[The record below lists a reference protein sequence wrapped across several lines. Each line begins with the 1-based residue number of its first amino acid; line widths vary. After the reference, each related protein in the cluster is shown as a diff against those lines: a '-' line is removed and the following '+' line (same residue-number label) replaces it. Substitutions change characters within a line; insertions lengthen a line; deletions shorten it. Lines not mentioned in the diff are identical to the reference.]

1 MVMVQTM
8 VVFVPVVVVVFVF
21 VMMFVC
27 HDLFVFSICK
37 ITNFLFNGTLTIV
50 GD

>member
-8 VVFVPVVVVVFVF
+8 VVFVSVVVVVFVF

-27 HDLFVFSICK
+27 HDLFFFFDLQNYELSV
-37 ITNFLFNGTLTIV
+37 
-50 GD
+50 